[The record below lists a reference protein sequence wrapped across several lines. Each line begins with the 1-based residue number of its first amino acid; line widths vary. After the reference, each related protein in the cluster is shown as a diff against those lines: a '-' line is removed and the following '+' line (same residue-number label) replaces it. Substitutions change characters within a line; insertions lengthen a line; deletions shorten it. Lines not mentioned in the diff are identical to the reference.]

1 MREGLHRMESLTN
14 ELLELLNKK
23 NEGAFEVLFN
33 IYYPRLVYFAK
44 EYVPSE
50 DAMGLVQEAF
60 VSFWEKNPSIISEP
74 QLQSYLYTSVKNN
87 CLMFL
92 RREKI
97 KKKYA
102 DEAKLTIQNQV
113 YRSALEQLDTSV
125 IAFQEIEEII
135 EKTLADLPQRCRE
148 VFKLSRFEGKKNPE
162 IAEEL
167 DISIK
172 AVEANI
178 TRAIKVFRTSL
189 KDYLPLVA
197 YLLMLSR

>member
-1 MREGLHRMESLTN
+1 MESLTN